1 MWLWVMV
8 TKFSIKIK
16 NIQIPWALYS
26 VLILLALAQK
36 QTLGSLLCGMH
47 GQHPCKLR
55 LTQGWALSDHASFCV
70 PVALATGT
78 QEQVFH
84 LSCSNRSNLSWD
96 LVLGQREG
104 RVGTGISKLVLKSLC
119 LAGEPSS
126 RERPSWLPRKEV
138 NQYSDERVT
147 QRKHVLGLLP
157 SSLKP
162 GCIFPSV
169 AMAPCSLLIVS
180 VLLHLDR
187 CGSCNCKQSYEWMQ
201 SPPPRGG
208 PDFSLPQMLVANP

>member
-1 MWLWVMV
+1 MGTLPSFN
-8 TKFSIKIK
+8 TFGTGSEAKFRKPVVWDAWTAFLQAPSHTG
-16 NIQIPWALYS
+16 
-26 VLILLALAQK
+26 V
-36 QTLGSLLCGMH
+36 GSQQPRFFLC
-47 GQHPCKLR
+47 PCSS
-55 LTQGWALSDHASFCV
+55 G
-70 PVALATGT
+70 
-78 QEQVFH
+78 QEQVLH
-84 LSCSNRSNLSWD
+84 LSCSNKNNLSWD
-96 LVLGQREG
+96 L
-104 RVGTGISKLVLKSLC
+104 VGTGISKLMLKSLC

-126 RERPSWLPRKEV
+126 RERLSWLPRKEEV

-147 QRKHVLGLLP
+147 QRKHVLDFQVP

-187 CGSCNCKQSYEWMQ
+187 CGSCNCKQSYEWMR